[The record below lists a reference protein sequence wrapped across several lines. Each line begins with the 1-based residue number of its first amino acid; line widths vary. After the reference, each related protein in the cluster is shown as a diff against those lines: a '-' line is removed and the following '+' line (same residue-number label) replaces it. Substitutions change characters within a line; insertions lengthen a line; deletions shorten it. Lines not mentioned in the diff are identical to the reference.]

1 MGVGIKLNQWMMYL
15 LMSYWCLISVVIV
28 NLAQKIDKTAVQ
40 WMIYRV
46 VTYSIITIIKL
57 LPHQSSKISTIVYI
71 F

>member
-1 MGVGIKLNQWMMYL
+1 MGVGTKLYQWMMYL

-28 NLAQKIDKTAVQ
+28 NLAQKIDKTTVQ

-46 VTYSIITIIKL
+46 VMYSIITIIKL